1 MFILSIDIILGTVYN
16 NLNNKRNSKINRKA
30 VEIMAIEKLENKI
43 KENRTAFIKSLKDAG
58 YVCRVVNRY
67 AFNDSE
73 LLRLAVEIYN
83 DLWGTFDKEAFEKA
97 IA

>member
-1 MFILSIDIILGTVYN
+1 MKQEN
-16 NLNNKRNSKINRKA
+16 NRKG
-30 VEIMAIEKLENKI
+30 
-43 KENRTAFIKSLKDAG
+43 FIKGLIAAG
-58 YVCRVVNRY
+58 YVASVVNQC

-83 DLWGTFDKEAFEKA
+83 DVWECFDKGAFESG

>member
-1 MFILSIDIILGTVYN
+1 MTI
-16 NLNNKRNSKINRKA
+16 K
-30 VEIMAIEKLENKI
+30 ELENKI
-43 KENRTAFIKSLKDAG
+43 KENRTTFIKGLKAAG
-58 YVCRVVNRY
+58 YVGRVVNNY

>member
-1 MFILSIDIILGTVYN
+1 MTI
-16 NLNNKRNSKINRKA
+16 K
-30 VEIMAIEKLENKI
+30 ELENKI
-43 KENRTAFIKSLKDAG
+43 KENRTAFVKGLKAAG
-58 YVCRVVNRY
+58 YVNKVVNNY

-83 DLWGTFDKEAFEKA
+83 DLWGTFDKEAFEKV

>member
-1 MFILSIDIILGTVYN
+1 MTID
-16 NLNNKRNSKINRKA
+16 
-30 VEIMAIEKLENKI
+30 KLENKI
-43 KENRTAFIKSLKDAG
+43 KENCTAFIKGLKDAG
-58 YVCRVVNRY
+58 YVSRVVNRY

>member
-1 MFILSIDIILGTVYN
+1 MTI
-16 NLNNKRNSKINRKA
+16 K
-30 VEIMAIEKLENKI
+30 ELENKI
-43 KENRTAFIKSLKDAG
+43 KENRTAFVKGLKAAG
-58 YVCRVVNRY
+58 YVNKVVNRY

>member
-1 MFILSIDIILGTVYN
+1 MAIKTLESIIKN
-16 NLNNKRNSKINRKA
+16 NRKG
-30 VEIMAIEKLENKI
+30 
-43 KENRTAFIKSLKDAG
+43 FIKGLIAAG
-58 YVCRVVNRY
+58 YVASVVNQY

-83 DLWGTFDKEAFEKA
+83 DVWECFDKKAFESA

>member
-1 MFILSIDIILGTVYN
+1 MTIKEL
-16 NLNNKRNSKINRKA
+16 
-30 VEIMAIEKLENKI
+30 EIKI
-43 KENRTAFIKSLKDAG
+43 KENRTAFIKGLKVAG
-58 YVCRVVNRY
+58 YVNKVVNNY

-83 DLWGTFDKEAFEKA
+83 DLWGVFDKEAFEKA